1 MSSSNQM
8 AMDGTTTTTA
18 TTNNHTEDF
27 AVGCLLSIKTTLGD
41 EFEAQVITF
50 DRHSNILVL
59 QEGSKPGPRRNIRL
73 LKANYVK
80 EFSFLGQSED
90 PLDNKK
96 CFLDLNS
103 LQAREESAIRQAEAE
118 AERRGV
124 GVTSEAQNIF
134 DALSKTLPVRWD
146 KTVIVVMNEVRV
158 SSPYLP
164 ESVSGGTPAAND
176 RVKKVLELERK
187 RLHARGGGQ

>member
-1 MSSSNQM
+1 MNSSNQI
-8 AMDGTTTTTA
+8 AMDGTTA

-27 AVGCLLSIKTTLGD
+27 AV
-41 EFEAQVITF
+41 
-50 DRHSNILVL
+50 
-59 QEGSKPGPRRNIRL
+59 
-73 LKANYVK
+73 
-80 EFSFLGQSED
+80 D
-90 PLDNKK
+90 PLDIKK
-96 CFLDLNS
+96 CYLDLNS

-146 KTVIVVMNEVRV
+146 KTVIVVMKEVRV

>member
-1 MSSSNQM
+1 MSSSNQI
-8 AMDGTTTTTA
+8 AMDGNTTTTA

-73 LKANYVK
+73 LKANYIK
-80 EFSFLGQSED
+80 EFSLLGQSED
-90 PLDNKK
+90 PLDIKK
-96 CFLDLNS
+96 CYLDLNS
-103 LQAREESAIRQAEAE
+103 LQAREESAIRQAEAD

-146 KTVIVVMNEVRV
+146 KTVIVVMNAVRV

-176 RVKKVLELERK
+176 RVKKVLEFVRK
-187 RLHARGGGQ
+187 RLHAGGGGQ

>member
-1 MSSSNQM
+1 M
-8 AMDGTTTTTA
+8 AMDGNTTTTA

-73 LKANYVK
+73 LKANYIK

-90 PLDNKK
+90 PLDIKK
-96 CFLDLNS
+96 CYLDLNS
-103 LQAREESAIRQAEAE
+103 LQAREESAIRQAEAD

-146 KTVIVVMNEVRV
+146 KTVIVVMNAVRV

-176 RVKKVLELERK
+176 RVKKVLEFVRK
-187 RLHARGGGQ
+187 RLHAGGGGQ

>member
-8 AMDGTTTTTA
+8 AMDGNTTTTA

-73 LKANYVK
+73 LKANYIK

-90 PLDNKK
+90 PLDIKK
-96 CFLDLNS
+96 CYLDLNS
-103 LQAREESAIRQAEAE
+103 LQAREESAIRQAEAD

-146 KTVIVVMNEVRV
+146 KTVIVVMNAVRV

-176 RVKKVLELERK
+176 RVKKVLEFVRK
-187 RLHARGGGQ
+187 RLHAGGGGQ